1 METAAPRRAAGTG
14 LALFAAAVACGAVA
28 AALALRVVALTPTAP
43 GTGPDD
49 LVELGLSAVGAAVLG
64 WLAVSA
70 AVAAGCLALR
80 AAGRSWRSGE
90 AAVHRFA
97 PVLVR
102 RTLAVAVAAGLGL
115 GSAGVAM
122 ADDGTPTTSTPAAAS
137 VTAATGPDLG
147 WVVSVA
153 APSPATTAAAA
164 APSPTAATAA
174 VPGPTAATAAAL
186 PPPTTAPPAAAEGDR
201 PTPPAATT
209 ASSRPTIRSAP
220 AAPVPDAPGTVTV
233 RQGDTL
239 WAIAARHLGP
249 DASDAQIAA
258 AWPVWYA
265 SNALL
270 VGPDPDLILPGQ
282 VLTVPAGVAR

>member
-14 LALFAAAVACGAVA
+14 LTLFAAAVACGAAA
-28 AALALRVVALTPTAP
+28 AALALRVVALTPTAS

-80 AAGRSWRSGE
+80 ATGRSWRSGE

-115 GSAGVAM
+115 GSAGVAV
-122 ADDGTPTTSTPAAAS
+122 ADDGTPTTSTPAAVS

-153 APSPATTAAAA
+153 APSPATTAV
-164 APSPTAATAA
+164 PSPTAAT
-174 VPGPTAATAAAL
+174 VAL